1 MECRL
6 RPTAVNTGRPYV
18 TFMMEADTLQRSTH
32 ALSRFVLDHLPDPV
46 LVLDTSGNIVES
58 NRAARDGER
67 YSDISEPFQQREVPP
82 SVASFLA
89 RLRATGH
96 ARLELGRRSS
106 APEQPP
112 LELRGVAVDRYFI
125 VTLERNA
132 KVAALEGEL
141 RQFRRVETLGLLTAR
156 LVHDLNNLLLPI
168 LLFSRDLTSELEER
182 GQNATLARDIEA
194 TAERAAWLVKSVL
207 GFARPRPWR
216 VQPVTL
222 GSVVSALRP
231 LMELITGPDI
241 KLILALDEQP
251 LQVNVDRSQ
260 LEQAILNL
268 VSNAKNA
275 MPHGGELT
283 ITSTQASLG
292 QQHHERDGLLAPHV
306 VLIVNDTGVGMT
318 DDVQRR
324 AFDPFFTTRAA
335 TGGTGLGLTS
345 VQQFVRESHGLI
357 MLDSEAGRGTTIVI
371 HLPRAEKERE
381 APTSAGLS
389 H

>member
-1 MECRL
+1 
-6 RPTAVNTGRPYV
+6 
-18 TFMMEADTLQRSTH
+18 MMEADTLQRSSH

-46 LVLDTSGNIVES
+46 ILLDTSGNIIES

-67 YSDISEPFQQREVPP
+67 YSELFEPFQRKEVPP
-82 SVASFLA
+82 SVAGFLA

-96 ARLELGRRSS
+96 ARLELSRRGS
-106 APEQPP
+106 AEEQPP
-112 LELRGVAVDRYFI
+112 LELRGVAVDRYFV

-141 RQFRRVETLGLLTAR
+141 RHFRRVETLGLLTAR

-168 LLFSRDLTSELEER
+168 LLFSRDLTNELEER

-194 TAERAAWLVKSVL
+194 TTERAAWLVKSVL

-216 VQPVTL
+216 VQPATL
-222 GSVVSALRP
+222 SSVVSALRP

-241 KLILALDEQP
+241 KLRLELDERP
-251 LQVNVDRSQ
+251 LQVSVDRPQ

-283 ITSTQASLG
+283 ITTTQASLG
-292 QQHHERDGLLAPHV
+292 QQHHQDEGLRAPHV
-306 VLIVNDTGVGMT
+306 VLIIHDTGVGMP

-345 VQQFVRESHGLI
+345 VQQFVRENHGVI
-357 MLDSEAGRGTTIVI
+357 RLDSEAGRGTTVII
-371 HLPRAEKERE
+371 HLPRAEREKEAR
-381 APTSAGLS
+381 PSAGPS